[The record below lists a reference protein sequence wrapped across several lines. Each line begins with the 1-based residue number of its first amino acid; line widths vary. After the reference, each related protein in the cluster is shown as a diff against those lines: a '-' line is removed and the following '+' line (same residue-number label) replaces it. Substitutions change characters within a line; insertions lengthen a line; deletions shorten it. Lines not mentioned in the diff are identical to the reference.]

1 MRARQKLRSLLSQIL
16 IPFISIALTL
26 IVATVIVLLLG
37 KNPLD
42 VFLGF
47 LRGSGL
53 ALKPRYG
60 GGQGLLTDLF
70 SYLAILTP
78 MIFGSLAVMTGMR
91 AGLFNIG
98 VAGQMLF
105 PAFLATV
112 LVGYSDL
119 PTVIAWPLIIVIA
132 LVVGSAMGAFIGFLK
147 HRFNIHEV
155 VTSIM
160 LNYIVSYITGFF
172 INTNYVDPLTRN
184 SRPVNAATRLII
196 SSSTGEG
203 GDLVRFDIP
212 VGLILAIIAVFI
224 MRYILDRTTVG
235 FRINAVGLNKYAA
248 RYAGINVGRN
258 VVLAMAIS
266 GALAGLAGVTY
277 YLGFT
282 NNMVPKQLAGLG
294 YDSIA
299 VAVLGNISPIGS
311 LFASILVT
319 IFQKGSIY
327 MGSNVGVPQEIA
339 SFITGVL
346 LMFSA
351 SGEYIGMKIQNI
363 KRRWRVHRGDASELE
378 MMEE

>member
-212 VGLILAIIAVFI
+212 VGLILAVIVVFI